1 MVAPLVHFL
10 RRSIA
15 RKLTLTLVGFV
26 AVTSLVAGLYLNRAL
41 ESLAVDTLEARLAS
55 TGRLLADDARAL
67 IARGVPPAQ
76 FRAFAVHGAV
86 PTRSR
91 VTVIARD
98 GRVLGDSE
106 VAVEDLPRVENHA
119 GRPEVQEALAGRIGR
134 HLRTSATIGTPL
146 LYVAVP
152 VEDGGRL
159 IGVLR
164 VALPLSVVTSSYAA
178 IHRVMLVGGLVAL
191 LAACGIG
198 LFVARRV
205 TEPVVQMQAIARRMS
220 DGDFTARVPVRSP
233 DEIGALGRA
242 LNAMAARLREK
253 IQDIEQEQAKTTA
266 ILDGM
271 VEGVVAVDGRDTI
284 LLMNE
289 RVRAMFGL
297 GPARGERKPFLEVI
311 RNADLHRILH
321 ESRAAGEGSVSHH
334 ELRLASPIERRLQV
348 NAVPLRLAPDETG
361 VVMVLHDVSELRR
374 LEQVRTEFVANV
386 SHELRTPLTAIQGYL
401 ETLLGGA
408 LEERA
413 NARRFLE
420 IVFRHTERLGRLLND
435 LTDLSN
441 IELGKVSLKLA
452 PTRLDEVVES
462 VLAIIGPKA
471 DAGRVA
477 LATDLPAALR
487 PVLAD
492 RDRLA
497 QILINLV
504 DNAVKYTPD
513 GGRVTVRA
521 SERAGG
527 GVEIAVIDTGV
538 GIPPGDLPRIT
549 ERFYRV
555 DRARSRELGGT
566 GLGLAIVKHL
576 VLAHGGGL
584 RIESEPPR
592 GTTVYVT
599 LPAGP
604 MPAAPES
611 C

>member
-152 VEDGGRL
+152 VEDGGRV

-576 VLAHGGGL
+576 VLAHGGEL

-599 LPAGP
+599 LPAGAV
-604 MPAAPES
+604 PAAPES

>member
-15 RKLTLTLVGFV
+15 RKLTLTLVGFA

-152 VEDGGRL
+152 VEDGGRV

-576 VLAHGGGL
+576 VLAHGGEL

-599 LPAGP
+599 LPAGAV
-604 MPAAPES
+604 PAAPES